1 MLSEALT
8 DFILKLHVP
17 CRNIPC
23 TALKASASRAGGL
36 VDVII
41 YVASAEPSICFD
53 RCMYYPAEHMQTDSF
68 LACLKIALRS
78 TGQSLSP
85 V

>member
-1 MLSEALT
+1 MWLS
-8 DFILKLHVP
+8 

-41 YVASAEPSICFD
+41 YVASGALDTSLCFD
-53 RCMYYPAEHMQTDSF
+53 RCTCMYYPAEHMQTDSF
-68 LACLKIALRS
+68 LECLKIALRS
-78 TGQSLSP
+78 TGQSLST